1 MEVLMQLMMVG
12 IFVVVVAAAYKLV
25 KTSKDHSRDESAR
38 EAFLQALCEET
49 ARKKRER
56 DENKEPIPSVT
67 NVAPENQE
75 SIEPKKAE
83 PVFRKEISEK
93 DAAVNMVMNM
103 LGGSKS
109 RNSAASELQ
118 DMMRTLSQKNNQDRN
133 E

>member
-1 MEVLMQLMMVG
+1 M
-12 IFVVVVAAAYKLV
+12 
-25 KTSKDHSRDESAR
+25 
-38 EAFLQALCEET
+38 
-49 ARKKRER
+49 
-56 DENKEPIPSVT
+56 T